1 MRIFYAVQA
10 TGNGHIS
17 RAMELLPYL
26 QTIGSVDIFL
36 SGDNANLRLDA
47 PVRYRSKGISLH
59 YNCRGGLDYWRILR
73 GFHPLQL
80 RREIR
85 DLPVEQYD
93 LVLND
98 FEYITAAACQ
108 RKQVPF
114 IHFGHQASFM
124 SPKTPRPERRNATG
138 EWILKNYARSTQ
150 QVGFHF
156 EAYDQDIFGAV
167 VKRQILDANPVDKG
181 HITVYLPSYCQPQL
195 KALFFSL
202 RDCRF
207 EIFTKEITAIQ
218 QEGHIRW
225 MPVNKELFNES
236 LITCNGIITGGG
248 FETPAE
254 AMHLGKKILSIPIR
268 GQYEQQCNAAALQQL
283 GVTTLDCISAGF
295 RDELTRW
302 LHDGPVVQK
311 DYSNTI
317 VPALERILALAAVA
331 EPA

>member
-108 RKQVPF
+108 RK
-114 IHFGHQASFM
+114 
-124 SPKTPRPERRNATG
+124 
-138 EWILKNYARSTQ
+138 
-150 QVGFHF
+150 
-156 EAYDQDIFGAV
+156 
-167 VKRQILDANPVDKG
+167 
-181 HITVYLPSYCQPQL
+181 
-195 KALFFSL
+195 
-202 RDCRF
+202 
-207 EIFTKEITAIQ
+207 
-218 QEGHIRW
+218 
-225 MPVNKELFNES
+225 
-236 LITCNGIITGGG
+236 
-248 FETPAE
+248 
-254 AMHLGKKILSIPIR
+254 
-268 GQYEQQCNAAALQQL
+268 
-283 GVTTLDCISAGF
+283 
-295 RDELTRW
+295 
-302 LHDGPVVQK
+302 
-311 DYSNTI
+311 
-317 VPALERILALAAVA
+317 
-331 EPA
+331 